1 MDFCYTLKCA
11 LSNMQ
16 TPPPT
21 EKGIFKLLW
30 SRAHIG
36 WHFLVIFGDFRS
48 DRELFPL
55 QSLCLKSGDKD
66 K

>member
-1 MDFCYTLKCA
+1 MDFCYRLKCTFVKYA
-11 LSNMQ
+11 TTTSYRKRYFQIM
-16 TPPPT
+16 
-21 EKGIFKLLW
+21 W
-30 SRAHIG
+30 SRTHIG
-36 WHFLVIFGDFRS
+36 LHFLVIFGDFSS